1 VDFETVAAAVE
12 GVPEPHI
19 PAAQGR
25 VIYDHVRETRPASV
39 LELGTAHGVSAAY
52 IAAALD
58 ANGEGHLTTV
68 DSSQLTWANPTPGEL
83 LEAAGLRGRVSIDR
97 SYSTYNWFL
106 KEQVAAQSDDAG
118 NCEPLYDFC
127 FLDGQKN
134 RTVDGLAV
142 VLIQKLLRP
151 GGWLLLDD
159 LGWTYSPATTGFHY
173 GFWRA
178 APADDR
184 HDLVAAVL
192 RAGGHALDASASR
205 DPPRAATLSR
215 GRAAL
220 EDTPAAFRRPLSG
233 RGRTPAATPTF
244 DTLLRAV
251 GSFRITP
258 RNGIRF

>member
-1 VDFETVAAAVE
+1 MDFETVAAAVE

-19 PAAQGR
+19 PVAQGR

-68 DSSQLTWANPTPGEL
+68 DSSQLTWENPTPGEL

-106 KEQVAAQSDDAG
+106 KEQVEAQSDDAG

-134 RTVDGLAV
+134 WSVDGLAV

-173 GFWRA
+173 WTDIGQ
-178 APADDR
+178 
-184 HDLVAAVL
+184 
-192 RAGGHALDASASR
+192 
-205 DPPRAATLSR
+205 LSER
-215 GRAAL
+215 ERI
-220 EDTPAAFRRPLSG
+220 EPHM
-233 RGRTPAATPTF
+233 
-244 DTLLRAV
+244 RAV
-251 GSFRITP
+251 FELIVKQDPAFTELRIQDEWWGWARKGSDEP
-258 RNGIRF
+258 RRLTIDTTRSLRSYVLAGMRFMHRRLEIRLARRR

>member
-1 VDFETVAAAVE
+1 VQFETVAAAVE

-19 PAAQGR
+19 PVAQGR

-39 LELGTAHGVSAAY
+39 LELGTAHGVSAAF

-68 DSSQLTWANPTPGEL
+68 DSSQITWANPTPGEL

-106 KEQVAAQSDDAG
+106 KEQVEAQSDDAG

-134 RTVDGLAV
+134 WSVDGLAV
-142 VLIQKLLRP
+142 VLVQKLLRP

-173 GFWRA
+173 WTNIGE
-178 APADDR
+178 
-184 HDLVAAVL
+184 
-192 RAGGHALDASASR
+192 
-205 DPPRAATLSR
+205 LSER
-215 GRAAL
+215 
-220 EDTPAAFRRPLSG
+220 E
-233 RGRTPAATPTF
+233 RTEPHM
-244 DTLLRAV
+244 RAV
-251 GSFRITP
+251 FELIVKQDPAYTEFRIQDEWWGWARKGSGEP
-258 RNGIRF
+258 RRLTIDTTRSLRSYVLAGMRLMHRRFEIRFARRR